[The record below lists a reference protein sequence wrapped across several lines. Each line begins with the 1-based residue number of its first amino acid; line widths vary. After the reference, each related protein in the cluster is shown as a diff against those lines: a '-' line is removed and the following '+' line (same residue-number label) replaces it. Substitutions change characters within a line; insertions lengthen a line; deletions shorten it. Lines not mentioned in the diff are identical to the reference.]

1 MAMKRESS
9 IKRMNRYVLE
19 GPQSGAAA
27 EEPPSDPALVMA
39 GVCGWVG
46 GWVCCVLCVCVR
58 ACVRAC
64 VRVLCRRLS
73 AQTHT
78 RTHARTHACTHT
90 HTHTRTHAH
99 TTHPGIAPS
108 YDFTAVKAVRP
119 GNLDDVKTADACV
132 YELAKDDPREVRCSR
147 GGVYVSCLHA

>member
-58 ACVRAC
+58 ACVR
-64 VRVLCRRLS
+64 
-73 AQTHT
+73 
-78 RTHARTHACTHT
+78 ACTHT

-147 GGVYVSCLHA
+147 GGVYVSCLHV

>member
-58 ACVRAC
+58 ACVR
-64 VRVLCRRLS
+64 
-73 AQTHT
+73 
-78 RTHARTHACTHT
+78 ACTHT